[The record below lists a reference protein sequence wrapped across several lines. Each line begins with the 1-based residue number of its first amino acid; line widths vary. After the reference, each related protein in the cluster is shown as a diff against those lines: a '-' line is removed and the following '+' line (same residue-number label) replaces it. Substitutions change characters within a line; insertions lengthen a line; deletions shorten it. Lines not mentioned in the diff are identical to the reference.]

1 MSVLDVREVEVVYPR
16 RDGVPVRAVA
26 GASLQ
31 VDAGEIVGLVG
42 ETGCGKSSLARVAVG
57 LVRPYAGEVY
67 FEGRPLHALGQRSRA
82 PGEVRLQMV
91 FQNPY
96 GSLNPRRRI
105 GDQIADGLRATGD
118 RTARNP
124 AALPNA
130 AAVAT
135 RAMAPR
141 RQRVAELLERVGL
154 AADTA
159 DRHPHQLSGGQR
171 QRVAIARAL
180 AADPRIIVLDEP
192 LSALDAS
199 VQAQVANLLVE
210 LARDL
215 GMGMLLISHDL
226 AIVRHVA
233 HRTAVMYL
241 GQIVETAATSQ
252 LWQAPRHPYTRALM
266 DAIPRTDSAGHLPEA
281 LAGEIPDPAH
291 PPVGCRF
298 HPRCPYAFDRCR
310 VDVPVLLHTPDE
322 RAVACWLHAPG
333 APVTVLGTT
342 VEAIAP

>member
-1 MSVLDVREVEVVYPR
+1 MR

-26 GASLQ
+26 GASLS

-42 ETGCGKSSLARVAVG
+42 ETGCGKSSLARAAVG
-57 LVRPYAGEVY
+57 LVRPDAGEVR
-67 FEGRPLHALGQRSRA
+67 FEGQPLHALGRRSR
-82 PGEVRLQMV
+82 PRSEVRLQMV

-105 GDQIADGLRATGD
+105 GDQIADGWRANGQS
-118 RTARNP
+118 A
-124 AALPNA
+124 
-130 AAVAT
+130 
-135 RAMAPR
+135 
-141 RQRVAELLERVGL
+141 RVAELLQRVGL

-159 DRHPHQLSGGQR
+159 ERHPHQLSGGQR

-241 GQIVETAATSQ
+241 GQIVETAPTRE

-266 DAIPRTDSAGHLPEA
+266 DAIPRTDGAGHLPEA

-298 HPRCPYAFDRCR
+298 HPRCPYAFERCR
-310 VDVPVLLHTPDE
+310 HEVPDLIHTPDD
-322 RAVACWLHAPG
+322 RAVACWLHAPLG
-333 APVTVLGTT
+333 PTSVLETSAETVAP
-342 VEAIAP
+342 

>member
-1 MSVLDVREVEVVYPR
+1 MSLLEMRDVEVVYLR

-26 GASLQ
+26 GASLN

-42 ETGCGKSSLARVAVG
+42 ETGCGKSSLARAAVG
-57 LVRPYAGEVY
+57 LVRPDTGAVT
-67 FEGRPLHALGQRSRA
+67 FEGQPLHALGRRSRPRSEA
-82 PGEVRLQMV
+82 RLQMV

-96 GSLNPRRRI
+96 GSLNPRRKI
-105 GDQIADGLRATGD
+105 GDQVADGLHVAGSGGRAE
-118 RTARNP
+118 RS
-124 AALPNA
+124 
-130 AAVAT
+130 
-135 RAMAPR
+135 
-141 RQRVAELLERVGL
+141 QRVAELLRRVGI
-154 AADTA
+154 AADMA
-159 DRHPHQLSGGQR
+159 ERHPHQLSGGQR

-215 GMGMLLISHDL
+215 DMGMLLISHDL

-241 GQIVETAATSQ
+241 GQIVETAPTGL
-252 LWQAPRHPYTRALM
+252 LWQAPRHPYTRALI
-266 DAIPRTDSAGHLPEA
+266 DAIPRPDGARHLPEA
-281 LAGEIPDPAH
+281 LAGEIPDPAR

-310 VDVPVLLHTPDE
+310 VEVPELLHTPDG

-333 APVTVLGTT
+333 APLQVLEMAA
-342 VEAIAP
+342 EAVAP